1 MQMNTVRLE
10 FLRTNLRLKLNR
22 ELKELHRIRTELS
35 DVCNRVDN
43 KIKKERE
50 KTSHKKEG

>member
-1 MQMNTVRLE
+1 MNTVRLE

-35 DVCNRVDN
+35 DVCNRVEN